1 MQVLLLTN
9 EYPPNV
15 YGGAG
20 VHVEYLSRE
29 LAKLIKVDVRS
40 FGNQDHQSGNLSV
53 MGYGYDPAP
62 FAACDPGLKSPLSA
76 LNRCIYFAGKP
87 ANAQIVHCHTWYTL
101 FGGILAKI
109 GYGLPLVITAHSL
122 EPLRPWKRDQ
132 IGTGYDISCW
142 LEKVALEMADAII
155 AVSQGMKADILKLFA
170 VPEEKIKTVYNGID
184 TEEYKPI
191 HSKESLVKYGINPDI
206 PYLLFVGRI
215 TRQKGIIHLINASHK
230 MNQNVQ
236 MVFAAGQPD
245 TPEIAEEMQTKIK
258 EIQKHRKVV
267 WIQEWI
273 KTHEKIE
280 LYSNASVFCCPS
292 VYEPF
297 GIINLEAM
305 ACGTPVVASAVGGI
319 VEIVQHGETGL
330 LVPVELDRATPFEP
344 VDDEVFARDLAEN
357 LDRVLASEELQK
369 SMGEAGRKRAETVFS
384 WKAIA
389 RKTLEV
395 YRSLVR

>member
-1 MQVLLLTN
+1 MEVLLLTN
-9 EYPPNV
+9 EYPPNI

-53 MGYGYDPAP
+53 MGYDYDPAP
-62 FAACDPGLKSPLSA
+62 FSACDPGLKSPLSA
-76 LNRCIYFAGKP
+76 LNRCISFAAKP
-87 ANAQIVHCHTWYTL
+87 TNAQIVHCHTWYTL

-109 GYGLPLVITAHSL
+109 GYGLPLVVTTHSL
-122 EPLRPWKRDQ
+122 EPLRPWKREQ

-142 LEKVALEMADAII
+142 LEKTALEMADAII
-155 AVSQGMKADILKLFA
+155 AVSQGMKADILRLFA
-170 VPEEKIKTVYNGID
+170 VPEEKIKIVYNGID
-184 TEEYKPI
+184 TQDYKPI
-191 HSKESLVKYGINPDI
+191 YSKDSLVKYGVTPNI
-206 PYLLFVGRI
+206 PYVLFVGRI
-215 TRQKGIIHLINASHK
+215 TRQKGIIHLVNAFHK
-230 MNQNVQ
+230 MNRDVQ

-245 TPEIAEEMQTKIK
+245 TPEIAEEMQTKVK

-273 KTHEKIE
+273 KIREKIE
-280 LYSNASVFCCPS
+280 LYSNAAVFCCPS

-319 VEIVQHGETGL
+319 AEIVQHGKTGL
-330 LVPVELDRATPFEP
+330 LVPLELDPSNPFEP
-344 VDDEVFARDLAEN
+344 VDAEAFARDLAEN

-389 RKTLEV
+389 QATLDV
-395 YRSLVR
+395 YRSLLR